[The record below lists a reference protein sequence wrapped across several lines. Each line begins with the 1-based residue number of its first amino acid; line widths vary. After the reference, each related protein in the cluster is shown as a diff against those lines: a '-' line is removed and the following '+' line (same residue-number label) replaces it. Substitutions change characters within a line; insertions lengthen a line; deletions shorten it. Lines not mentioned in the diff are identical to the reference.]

1 MDETAE
7 GATFHPIQPPSAGKT
22 PMKAT
27 PVRALLTAKEVM
39 SSPPITVPASAGL
52 REVAKILD
60 ENEISGAPVID
71 EQERPIGVVSRTDLI
86 RLLIEGGPG
95 RQPDANFLDL
105 ITADSPSELSV
116 DVEEMGTAEEFM
128 SPDPVTVPLDEPLA
142 KIARRM
148 ADERVHRVI
157 VVDKDRRVMG
167 VVTTLD
173 LLAKFPA

>member
-1 MDETAE
+1 
-7 GATFHPIQPPSAGKT
+7 
-22 PMKAT
+22 MKAS
-27 PVRALLTAKEVM
+27 PARALLTAKDLM
-39 SSPPITVPASAGL
+39 SSPPITIPASAGV

-71 EQERPIGVVSRTDLI
+71 DQERPIGVVSRTDLLH
-86 RLLIEGGPG
+86 LLIEGSSG
-95 RQPDANFLDL
+95 RPPDATFLDL
-105 ITADSPSELSV
+105 IAADSPSELSV

-128 SPDPVTVPLDEPLA
+128 TPEPVTVPLDEPIT

-148 ADERVHRVI
+148 AQERVHRVI

>member
-1 MDETAE
+1 
-7 GATFHPIQPPSAGKT
+7 
-22 PMKAT
+22 MKAT
-27 PVRALLTAKEVM
+27 QVRALLTARELM
-39 SSPPITVPASAGL
+39 SSPPITIPASAGV

-60 ENEISGAPVID
+60 ENEISGAPVVD
-71 EQERPIGVVSRTDLI
+71 DQERPIGVVSRTDLL
-86 RLLIEGGPG
+86 RLLIEGGSG
-95 RQPDANFLDL
+95 RPPDATFLDL

-128 SPDPVTVPLDEPLA
+128 TPEPVTVPLDEP
-142 KIARRM
+142 IARIAQRM
-148 ADERVHRVI
+148 AEERVHRVI